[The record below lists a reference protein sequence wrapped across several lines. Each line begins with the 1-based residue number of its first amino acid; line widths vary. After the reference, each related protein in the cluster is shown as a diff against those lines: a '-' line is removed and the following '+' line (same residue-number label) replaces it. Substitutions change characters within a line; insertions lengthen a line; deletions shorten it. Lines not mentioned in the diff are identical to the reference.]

1 MATPEPIR
9 DPILERPLPSSP
21 ETEKAILGA
30 VILDNSLIAQAIEML
45 KPADFYV
52 PSHRRIFTAMTALFE
67 RGSEI
72 NPILIAEEL
81 RKDNSLDSS
90 GGVLFLTNLTYGL
103 PHVTSIAQYAKVVRG
118 KSLLRQLVK
127 VANKITAEALEEE
140 DEPQNILDHAE
151 HAIFALADERIRQGF
166 EHIKH
171 PAERVLE
178 KAESVEHR
186 DLVVTGVATG
196 ISRAGCAHVRSAKA
210 GPSGDSCASVDGQ
223 NESGA
228 NARPTCGH
236 RKQRGRRH
244 VFSLE
249 MSAEALAMRMLCSEA
264 NVDAQKFR
272 SGYLSNEE
280 WSRLGKALGKLADAR
295 IFIDDTAAITVLEM
309 RAKAR
314 RLATEQKQLDLIVV
328 DYFS

>member
-21 ETEKAILGA
+21 ETERAILGA
-30 VILDNSLIAQAIEML
+30 IILDNTLIAQAVELL

-52 PSHRRIFTAMTALFE
+52 PSHRRVFMAMITLFE
-67 RGSEI
+67 RGSGI
-72 NPILIAEEL
+72 DPILIAEEL
-81 RKDNSLDSS
+81 RRDNSLEGS
-90 GGVLFLTNLTYGL
+90 GGVIFLTNLTYGL
-103 PHVTSIAQYAKVVRG
+103 PHVTSIVQFAKVVRG
-118 KSLLRQLVK
+118 KSLLRQLVR
-127 VANKITAEALEEE
+127 VANKISAEALEEE

-178 KAESVEHR
+178 KAEAVEHR
-186 DLVVTGVATG
+186 DMVVTGVATG
-196 ISRAGCAHVRSAKA
+196 FRGLDALTSGFQKQDLVVIAARPSMGKTSLALTLAQHAAIEAKA
-210 GPSGDSCASVDGQ
+210 VVGI
-223 NESGA
+223 
-228 NARPTCGH
+228 
-236 RKQRGRRH
+236 
-244 VFSLE
+244 FSLE

-264 NVDAQKFR
+264 SVDAQKFR

-280 WSRLGKALGKLADAR
+280 WSRLGKALGKLAEAR
-295 IFIDDTAAITVLEM
+295 IFIDDTPAITVLEM

-314 RLATEQKQLDLIVV
+314 RLATEQK
-328 DYFS
+328 